1 MCVWFLFCVTF
12 NIKHFH
18 DVGYGFYAR
27 ILGFILV
34 SQSPQYMSLLC
45 VHGHTW
51 VLYDLHIWEY
61 ISRIH
66 IVYYVNMHVLCT
78 CVHMRVYGCV
88 FMYSHMCYCLTMY
101 GSWVIKMQ
109 YQWPPAPPHLFIKS
123 VIFTNLIYF
132 YIFIL

>member
-27 ILGFILV
+27 NLGFILV

-45 VHGHTW
+45 VHGHTC

-66 IVYYVNMHVLCT
+66 IVYYTYCAHVCICVCIGVCSCT
-78 CVHMRVYGCV
+78 HICIIV
-88 FMYSHMCYCLTMY
+88 
-101 GSWVIKMQ
+101 
-109 YQWPPAPPHLFIKS
+109 WPCMVLGLSRCSFNGHPRPPSFWIIQLYIYIYHLN
-123 VIFTNLIYF
+123 IFL
-132 YIFIL
+132 L